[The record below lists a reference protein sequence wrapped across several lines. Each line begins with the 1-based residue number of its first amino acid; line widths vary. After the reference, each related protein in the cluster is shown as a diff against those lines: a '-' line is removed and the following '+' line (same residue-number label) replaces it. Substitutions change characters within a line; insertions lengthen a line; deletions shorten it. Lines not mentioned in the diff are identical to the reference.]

1 MSAMMVTQASSSKIS
16 TAGSMA
22 AGSAAPRLA
31 VWGLAASVRL
41 SSVAPAG
48 FVASEFMKDS
58 LLMQGLKRP

>member
-22 AGSAAPRLA
+22 FCSAAPRA
-31 VWGLAASVRL
+31 VVIELGGSARL

-48 FVASEFMKDS
+48 FIASEFMKDS
-58 LLMQGLKRP
+58 LFVEG